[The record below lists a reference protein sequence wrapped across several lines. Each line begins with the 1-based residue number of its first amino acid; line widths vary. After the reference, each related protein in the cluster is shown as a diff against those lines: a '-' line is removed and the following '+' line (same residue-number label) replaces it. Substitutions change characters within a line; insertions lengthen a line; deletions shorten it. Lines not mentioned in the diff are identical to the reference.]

1 MDLKQL
7 RKKAKGF
14 TLIELMV
21 VIVIIGILV
30 AIALPNFISAQDRA
44 KLASVKSNM
53 HTFQTILE
61 TYSVDASGNYP
72 KDAADVYSSAKK
84 GNNSYWK
91 DFKNPFS
98 NQFGPVAAIPATA
111 TVAALAATN
120 PTTAASFGDRGINTA
135 LPGAGGMVAYDPQSN
150 GGTFNG
156 YKIYGADKPG
166 ATAATNS
173 WITDAQSGQ
182 PFILSNN

>member
-72 KDAADVYSSAKK
+72 GSASDAADSANR
-84 GNNSYWK
+84 GNNKYWK
-91 DFKNPFS
+91 HFKNPFT
-98 NQFGPVAAIPATA
+98 NLAGAAG
-111 TVAALAATN
+111 TVAGTNYSGAGGVASLAAK
-120 PTTAASFGDRGINTA
+120 ASFGDRGIDTA
-135 LPGAGGMVAYDPQSN
+135 APAAGGMVGYDPQSSS
-150 GGTFNG
+150 GVFNG

-166 ATAATNS
+166 ATLT
-173 WITDAQSGQ
+173 WITDAQSNQ

>member
-44 KLASVKSNM
+44 KISSAKANA

-61 TYSVDASGNYP
+61 TYAVDFQGIYAP
-72 KDAADVYSSAKK
+72 SSANLKTAAQ
-84 GNNSYWK
+84 GAANPYWK
-91 DFKNPFS
+91 DFKNPFTGS
-98 NQFGPVAAIPATA
+98 SGSGNSYANATS
-111 TVAALAATN
+111 TWDGT
-120 PTTAASFGDRGINTA
+120 TTAA
-135 LPGAGGMVAYDPQSN
+135 
-150 GGTFNG
+150 
-156 YKIYGADKPG
+156 G
-166 ATAATNS
+166 ATQGVVYYSFAAANPTKYFLYAGDKTAGKL
-173 WITDAQSGQ
+173 IGDAGTTTA
-182 PFILSNN
+182 FVLSNN

>member
-72 KDAADVYSSAKK
+72 ADYDDAYTSAKK
-84 GNNSYWK
+84 GNNTYWK

-98 NQFGPVAAIPATA
+98 NKSGPVTATTSRYGVPVLAAATA
-111 TVAALAATN
+111 GT
-120 PTTAASFGDRGINTA
+120 ASFGNRGTDA
-135 LPGAGGMVAYDPQSN
+135 SFPGSGGMVGYDAQLTN
-150 GGTFNG
+150 GTYNG
-156 YKIYGADKPG
+156 YKIYGADKPAVTG
-166 ATAATNS
+166 NNS
-173 WITDAQSGQ
+173 WIIDAQSGN

>member
-1 MDLKQL
+1 MDLKMM

-72 KDAADVYSSAKK
+72 TNVQDIAISANS
-84 GNNSYWK
+84 GNNKYWK
-91 DFKNPFS
+91 EFKNPFTNVS
-98 NQFGPVAAIPATA
+98 GPVAAISHANYTKTA
-111 TVAALAATN
+111 QTTN
-120 PTTAASFGDRGINTA
+120 ASFGDRANNAA
-135 LPGAGGMVAYDPQSN
+135 LPGAGGQVGYFPVPA
-150 GGTFNG
+150 GAVFNG

-166 ATAATNS
+166 TALT
-173 WITDAQSGQ
+173 WIKDVQSGIE
-182 PFILSNN
+182 FNLSNN

>member
-72 KDAADVYSSAKK
+72 KNAADVANSATA
-84 GNNSYWK
+84 GNNKYWK

-98 NQFGPVAAIPATA
+98 NAAGATGA
-111 TVAALAATN
+111 IAAGTY
-120 PTTAASFGDRGINTA
+120 TAGGGQQSLGSTGSFGDFA
-135 LPGAGGMVAYDPQSN
+135 AAPLAGGQVGYFQTT
-150 GGTFNG
+150 GTGPYNSYG
-156 YKIYGADKPG
+156 IYGADKPG
-166 ATAATNS
+166 ATLT
-173 WITDAQSGQ
+173 WIKDVQSGNY
-182 PFILSNN
+182 FVLSNN

>member
-61 TYSVDASGNYP
+61 TYSVDSNGYYP
-72 KDAADVYSSAKK
+72 KNVEDLIKTATK
-84 GNNSYWK
+84 GNNTYWK
-91 DFKNPFS
+91 DFKNPYTREKGKGKSYDDFS
-98 NQFGPVAAIPATA
+98 KVTKKFKKSGCVAI
-111 TVAALAATN
+111 LL
-120 PTTAASFGDRGINTA
+120 
-135 LPGAGGMVAYDPQSN
+135 LP
-150 GGTFNG
+150 
-156 YKIYGADKPG
+156 
-166 ATAATNS
+166 
-173 WITDAQSGQ
+173 
-182 PFILSNN
+182 